1 MSDSLVANILVRGK
15 TIYMAQWR
23 LFYKIFIAHRK
34 HTGVGVFSMFFYEE
48 VLMRRNLLSRG
59 IAITLS
65 AVLAL
70 SSVDLRV
77 FAEGELESKR

>member
-1 MSDSLVANILVRGK
+1 
-15 TIYMAQWR
+15 MAQWR

-65 AVLAL
+65 AVLAF